1 MLVAHAATG
10 MSEQST
16 GAGRGG
22 SRCPMCDAA
31 MFKRHCKYVCPQHGV
46 IADCADPFKF

>member
-1 MLVAHAATG
+1 
-10 MSEQST
+10 MSEQSRD
-16 GAGRGG
+16 AGGG

-46 IADCADPFKF
+46 VYDCSDNFWVS

>member
-1 MLVAHAATG
+1 

-16 GAGRGG
+16 GTERGG

-46 IADCADPFKF
+46 LYDCSDTFWVS